1 VGGHIH
7 RPGPVRSGNGWFCAL
22 PATRGAAWRST
33 PFFVT
38 ATHRLWLGTDRGL
51 YLVRSQPRHVPALQY
66 AGTDAQDGSE
76 FVTSIAEGKGY
87 VLWIGTEKG
96 LFKLDFKSGTLVAY
110 GPGARTS
117 DGLKSDW
124 IKVLHPDK
132 RGNLWV
138 GTHGGGVSVLDPS
151 GEIAR
156 HFEHDPAD
164 PWSLAHNDV
173 LSMAEDGAGKLW
185 IGTEN
190 GGISIYDRLTDR
202 FTSVRN
208 SPDDRYSLSNNSVYA
223 IYQDNA
229 KNIWIGTYAGGV
241 SFLPK
246 FGPKFDSYGQKVNQ
260 SEQPEQQYGTGHLRR

>member
-1 VGGHIH
+1 VGTSTGLDRYDRGTDGFAHYPH
-7 RPGPVRSGNGWFCAL
+7 PRRSLAINTIF
-22 PATRGAAWRST
+22 RDS
-33 PFFVT
+33 
-38 ATHRLWLGTDRGL
+38 HNRLWLGTDRGL
-51 YLVRSQPRHVPALQY
+51 YLFDRSRGTYQLYRY

-208 SPDDRYSLSNNSVYA
+208 SPRRSLLAQQQLRLRDLSGQCEEHLDRY
-223 IYQDNA
+223 
-229 KNIWIGTYAGGV
+229 
-241 SFLPK
+241 
-246 FGPKFDSYGQKVNQ
+246 
-260 SEQPEQQYGTGHLRR
+260 LRRRRIVFA